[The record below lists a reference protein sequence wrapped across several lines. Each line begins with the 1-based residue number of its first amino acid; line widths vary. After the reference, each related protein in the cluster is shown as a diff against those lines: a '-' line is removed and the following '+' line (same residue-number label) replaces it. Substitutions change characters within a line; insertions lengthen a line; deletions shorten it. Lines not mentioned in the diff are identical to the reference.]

1 MITKDEELMKIT
13 ELALKNH
20 KPALDLA
27 MFSEKNVNTLRN
39 ITSRVFTF
47 SLLLYGSYLG
57 VSAIHRKL
65 VMPYVIKQLL
75 KDKEL
80 AKLLMKG

>member
-1 MITKDEELMKIT
+1 MEIKTDNTKIL
-13 ELALKNH
+13 ELALEKH
-20 KPALDLA
+20 KATLDLA
-27 MFSEKNVNTLRN
+27 LFSEKNVTTLRN

-57 VSAIHRKL
+57 VSAIHDKL
-65 VMPYVIKQLL
+65 VMPYVAKKLL

-80 AKLLMKG
+80 AKLLRKG

>member
-1 MITKDEELMKIT
+1 MKIET
-13 ELALKNH
+13 TDPKILELALKKH
-20 KPALDLA
+20 KAVLDLA
-27 MFSEKNVNTLRN
+27 LFSEKNVNALRN

-65 VMPYVIKQLL
+65 VMPYAAKQLL
-75 KDKEL
+75 KDKEI
-80 AKLLMKG
+80 AKLMLKG

>member
-1 MITKDEELMKIT
+1 MKIET
-13 ELALKNH
+13 TDPKILELALKNH
-20 KPALDLA
+20 KAVLDLA
-27 MFSEKNVNTLRN
+27 LFSEKNVTTLRN

-57 VSAIHRKL
+57 VSAIHNKL
-65 VMPYVIKQLL
+65 VMPYAAKQLL

-80 AKLLMKG
+80 SKLMLKG

>member
-1 MITKDEELMKIT
+1 MQIKTDDPKIL

-20 KPALDLA
+20 KTTLDLA
-27 MFSEKNVNTLRN
+27 LFSEKNVTNLRN

-57 VSAIHRKL
+57 VSAIHNKV
-65 VMPYVIKQLL
+65 VMPYAAKQLL
-75 KDKEL
+75 KDKEI
-80 AKLLMKG
+80 AKLMLKG